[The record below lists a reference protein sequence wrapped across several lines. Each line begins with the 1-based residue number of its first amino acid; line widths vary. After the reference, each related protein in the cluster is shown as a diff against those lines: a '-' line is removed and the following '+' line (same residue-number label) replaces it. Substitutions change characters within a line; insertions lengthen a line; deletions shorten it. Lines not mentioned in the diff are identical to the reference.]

1 MTAQMERIA
10 LANPQ
15 AAFSL
20 YANGRRA
27 MQLEAE
33 SAEDRIKAL
42 MPKDFKE
49 ACRPVSAESD
59 GWKLTGLGGASH
71 HFSYARG
78 RSIPICQRPLHSRS
92 SDEPCGAGSL
102 C

>member
-1 MTAQMERIA
+1 
-10 LANPQ
+10 
-15 AAFSL
+15 
-20 YANGRRA
+20 

-59 GWKLTGLGGASH
+59 GWKLTGLVGLPTILVRARTVNTYLSTAAS
-71 HFSYARG
+71 FA
-78 RSIPICQRPLHSRS
+78 I
-92 SDEPCGAGSL
+92 E
-102 C
+102 